1 MGFNAR
7 TGTFENLIAGGI
19 VDPVRTCCT
28 ALRSAASVAGLLL
41 TTNTIIVTKPDYVD
55 VTASPA
61 RGGGM
66 ERVINE
72 S

>member
-1 MGFNAR
+1 
-7 TGTFENLIAGGI
+7 
-19 VDPVRTCCT
+19 
-28 ALRSAASVAGLLL
+28 LRSAASVAGLLL